1 VCHHTQA
8 FFGGILESA
17 SSMDLQADEIDKL
30 RAEQWALLQEKQ
42 AKVRAREEEMKREED
57 SDDEITFSDDES
69 DDESEADRLARLAAQ

>member
-1 VCHHTQA
+1 
-8 FFGGILESA
+8 
-17 SSMDLQADEIDKL
+17 MDLQADEIDKL